1 MKMPPLF
8 EALWQQ
14 ASVVGVLLIIVWTGH
29 KGYWY
34 WSPGVRAITNELA
47 RDRDDWRALAVT
59 LLRKQ
64 GIDLPVGFENSA
76 GGLQLPGDEDHTTH
90 PRVSPRVSQRQ

>member
-1 MKMPPLF
+1 VPLVID
-8 EALWQQ
+8 ALWEQ
-14 ASVVGVLLIIVWTGH
+14 AAIVAILVIIVYTGH

-34 WSPGVRAITNELA
+34 WSPGVRALTTELA

-64 GIDLPVGFENSA
+64 GIDLPEGYEQSQGVS
-76 GGLQLPGDEDHTTH
+76 LPGEGDNRM
-90 PRVSPRVSQRQ
+90 PVPKGGR

>member
-1 MKMPPLF
+1 MSPLI
-8 EALWQQ
+8 ESLWQE
-14 ASVVGVLLIIVWTGH
+14 AGVIAILVVIVYTGH

-34 WSPGVRAITNELA
+34 WSPGVRALTTELA

-64 GIDLPVGFENSA
+64 GIDLPA
-76 GGLQLPGDEDHTTH
+76 GYEQSQGVALPGEDDH
-90 PRVSPRVSQRQ
+90 RLAKNR

>member
-1 MKMPPLF
+1 MPPLLD
-8 EALWQQ
+8 AIWQQ
-14 ASVVGVLLIIVWTGH
+14 ASIVAVLIIVLYTGH

-34 WSPGVRAITNELA
+34 WSPGVRALTTELA

-64 GIDLPVGFENSA
+64 GIDLPVGFETA
-76 GGLQLPGDEDHTTH
+76 PGVLLPGEED
-90 PRVSPRVSQRQ
+90 QRMPKSR

>member
-1 MKMPPLF
+1 MQDLF
-8 EALWQQ
+8 LAMWKE
-14 ASVVGVLLIIVWTGH
+14 ASVVAALVIILYSGH

-34 WSPGVRAITNELA
+34 WSPGVRAITTELA

-64 GIDLPVGFENSA
+64 GIDLPEGYERPQ
-76 GGLQLPGDEDHTTH
+76 GGMKLPGEDGEHQTRRKLH
-90 PRVSPRVSQRQ
+90 D

>member
-1 MKMPPLF
+1 MPPLLD
-8 EALWQQ
+8 ALWQQ
-14 ASVVGVLLIIVWTGH
+14 ATVVAVLLVILYTGH

-34 WSPGVRAITNELA
+34 WSPGVRALTTELA

-64 GIDLPVGFENSA
+64 GIDLPEGFEKA
-76 GGLQLPGDEDHTTH
+76 PGVLLPGEDD
-90 PRVSPRVSQRQ
+90 QRMSKR